1 MFIKTVVRLVILTPH
16 PLGSSSLL
24 QKRGA
29 FFLFVFKLLGV
40 LLLLLFR
47 QRGAGAQR
55 LRSSMLFIKN
65 VVCGFLTPH
74 PLGSSSLLQKRG
86 AVFWGFKL

>member
-1 MFIKTVVRLVILTPH
+1 MLFIKNVVCGFLTPH

-55 LRSSMLFIKN
+55 LRSSIVFINN
-65 VVCGFLTPH
+65 VICGCFNSSPRQGA
-74 PLGSSSLLQKRG
+74 PLYYKKEERYLAQ
-86 AVFWGFKL
+86 